1 MQNIA
6 ISIVDDQQ
14 LFRQGLASLISNEEG
29 FSMVLES
36 DSGAGFLHDLMELP
50 RKPDI
55 ALIDLEMPGMD
66 GMELNGILQRQH
78 PSIKVIIVSV
88 HASVRLIS
96 RMIESGACAYLLKN
110 SDKSELVNA
119 VRTTYKTGFYISHHV
134 LKAMQAAAATKSRTP
149 AGINALP
156 VDISPRERQVLQL
169 ICKEFTAAEIAEQLF
184 ISVRTVEGH
193 RNNLLLKT
201 GCRNTAGLVLF
212 ALKHGIFEPLFLKL
226 L

>member
-29 FSMVLES
+29 FSMVSES
-36 DSGAGFLHDLMELP
+36 DSGAGFLHDLAELS

-66 GMELNGILQRQH
+66 GMELNQILQRQY

-88 HASVRLIS
+88 HANARLIS

-110 SDKSELVNA
+110 SDKAELINA
-119 VRTTYKTGFYISHHV
+119 VRTTYKAGFYISHYV
-134 LKAMQAAAATKSRTP
+134 LKAMQESAAMKSRTT
-149 AGINALP
+149 AQVNAPP
-156 VDISPRERQVLQL
+156 VDISIRERQVLQL
-169 ICKEFTAAEIAEQLF
+169 ICQELTAPEIAAQLF

-193 RNNLLLKT
+193 RNNLLIKT
-201 GCRNTAGLVLF
+201 KSRNTAGLVLF
-212 ALKHGIFEPLFLKL
+212 ALKHRIFIPPFIKFL
-226 L
+226 